1 MHVHAPG
8 VCAALHGQECMS
20 NEYRIAGNFVGEQF
34 LQISLID
41 YDSKNFFRKHF
52 TIVKHMVHSQR
63 LHKSLLLQL
72 LIEQQ
77 MVGLGLLCILYYTVM
92 SEQDQSFV

>member
-1 MHVHAPG
+1 MG
-8 VCAALHGQECMS
+8 

-34 LQISLID
+34 LQISQID
-41 YDSKNFFRKHF
+41 YDSPNIFCKHF
-52 TIVKHMVHSQR
+52 TIVKHTVHSQC

-77 MVGLGLLCILYYTVM
+77 MVGLGLLCIFYYTVM